1 MRVFLSPWRS
11 WALLVSDWHFPDF
24 SLTRAHPRTGQHVSR
39 LVLSSPLLPVLVLS
53 VVRLWFVVVVYKLD
67 FYTNTYTH
75 THIYVVIY
83 SRSDGTDIEMSYAD
97 QDSAIFERW

>member
-1 MRVFLSPWRS
+1 M
-11 WALLVSDWHFPDF
+11 
-24 SLTRAHPRTGQHVSR
+24 
-39 LVLSSPLLPVLVLS
+39 
-53 VVRLWFVVVVYKLD
+53 WFVAVVYKLD

-83 SRSDGTDIEMSYAD
+83 SRSDGTDIEMSCTD